1 MGFTLRPTKKLS
13 GSLILPG
20 DKSISHRAIMLGSIA
35 DGTTIIKNILH
46 SDDTETTIAA
56 FRALGIDIKEELEK
70 IIIAGKGLSGL
81 SAPASELFMRNSG
94 TSMRILMGILAGQPF
109 QTTLTADEGLS
120 KRPMGR
126 VTEPLSLMGARIEGP
141 DNANFAPITIQ
152 GGQLKAIDHVSK
164 VASAQ
169 VKSAILLAGLYADG
183 TTSVT
188 EPSKSRD
195 HTERMLQAFGAKV
208 SVNGL
213 KVSIEGGTRLNPQD
227 IEIPGDISS
236 AAFFMVGA
244 SIVKGSKVILKSV
257 GLNPTRSG
265 VIDIL
270 KRMGAKITID
280 NRREVASE
288 PVGDINIES
297 SALRGI
303 TIAGELIPR
312 SIDELPVIMIAAAY
326 AEGMTI
332 IKGAH
337 ELRVKEADRIKS
349 ISANLNEM
357 GAKIGVKG
365 DDIIIEGTGNLKGIA
380 VQSFGDH
387 RTAMS
392 IIIAGLSAH
401 GETSLDDTAC
411 INKSYPHFIADLEL
425 LLK

>member
-1 MGFTLRPTKKLS
+1 
-13 GSLILPG
+13 
-20 DKSISHRAIMLGSIA
+20 
-35 DGTTIIKNILH
+35 
-46 SDDTETTIAA
+46 
-56 FRALGIDIKEELEK
+56 
-70 IIIAGKGLSGL
+70 
-81 SAPASELFMRNSG
+81 
-94 TSMRILMGILAGQPF
+94 MGILAGQPF

-126 VTEPLSLMGARIEGP
+126 VTEPLSLMGATIEGQ
-141 DNANFAPITIQ
+141 DNGNFAPITIQ
-152 GGQLKAIDHVSK
+152 GGRLKPVDYVSK

-183 TTSVT
+183 ATSVT

-213 KVSIEGGTRLNPQD
+213 KVSIEGGARLNPQE
-227 IEIPGDISS
+227 ITIPGDISS

-244 SIVKGSKVILKSV
+244 SIVKGSKVKLKSV

-270 KRMGAKITID
+270 KRMGAKIAID
-280 NRREVASE
+280 NRKEAASE

-297 SALRGI
+297 SPLRGI
-303 TIAGELIPR
+303 TIAGELVPR
-312 SIDELPVIMIAAAY
+312 SIDELPVVMIAAAY

-337 ELRVKEADRIKS
+337 ELRVKETDRIKS

-357 GAKIGVKG
+357 GGKIGVKG
-365 DDIIIEGTGNLKGIA
+365 DDIIIEGMGPLKGIA
-380 VQSFGDH
+380 IQSFGDH

-392 IIIAGLSAH
+392 MLIAGLAAH

-411 INKSYPHFIADLEL
+411 INKSYPRFITDLES

>member
-1 MGFTLRPTKKLS
+1 
-13 GSLILPG
+13 
-20 DKSISHRAIMLGSIA
+20 MLGSIA
-35 DGTTIIKNILH
+35 DGTTIIRNILH
-46 SDDTETTIAA
+46 SDDTEATIAA
-56 FRALGIDIKEELEK
+56 FRALGIDIKEELEN
-70 IIIAGKGLSGL
+70 IIITGKGLSGL
-81 SAPASELFMRNSG
+81 SAPASELLMRNSG

-109 QTTLTADEGLS
+109 RTTLTADEGLS

-126 VTEPLSLMGARIEGP
+126 VTEPLSLMGARIEGQE
-141 DNANFAPITIQ
+141 NANFAPITIE
-152 GGQLKAIDHVSK
+152 GGQLKAIDYVSK
-164 VASAQ
+164 IASAQ

-213 KVSIEGGTRLNPQD
+213 KVSIEGRTRLNPQD
-227 IEIPGDISS
+227 IEVPGDISS

-244 SIVKGSKVILKSV
+244 SIVKGSKIILKSV

-265 VIDIL
+265 VVDIL
-270 KRMGAKITID
+270 KRMGAKMTID

-288 PVGDINIES
+288 PVGDIIIES
-297 SALRGI
+297 SRLRGI
-303 TIAGELIPR
+303 TIAGELVPR

-332 IKGAH
+332 IKGAR
-337 ELRVKEADRIKS
+337 ELRVKETDRIRS
-349 ISANLNEM
+349 ISENLNEM
-357 GAKIGVKG
+357 GGKIGIKG
-365 DDIIIEGTGNLKGIA
+365 DDIIIEGTPTNLNGIA
-380 VQSFGDH
+380 IQSFGDH

-392 IIIAGLSAH
+392 MLIAGLAAH
-401 GETSLDDTAC
+401 GETSLADTAC
-411 INKSYPHFIADLEL
+411 INKSYPRFIADLES

>member
-1 MGFTLRPTKKLS
+1 
-13 GSLILPG
+13 
-20 DKSISHRAIMLGSIA
+20 MLGSIA
-35 DGTTIIKNILH
+35 DGTTTIKNILH

-70 IIIAGKGLSGL
+70 IIITGRGLRGL
-81 SAPASELFMRNSG
+81 SAPSSELLMRNSG

-109 QTTLTADEGLS
+109 KTTLAADEGLS

-126 VTEPLSLMGARIEGP
+126 VTEPLSLMGATIEGQ
-141 DNANFAPITIQ
+141 DNGNFAPITIQ
-152 GGQLKAIDHVSK
+152 GGKLKAIDYVSK
-164 VASAQ
+164 IASAQ
-169 VKSAILLAGLYADG
+169 VKSAILLAGLYADVPPTGG

-213 KVSIEGGTRLNPQD
+213 KVSIEGGARLNPQE
-227 IEIPGDISS
+227 ITIPGDISS

-244 SIVKGSKVILKSV
+244 SIVKGSKITLKSV

-270 KRMGAKITID
+270 RRMGAKMTIE
-280 NRREVASE
+280 NKREVASE

-297 SALRGI
+297 SQLRGI
-303 TIAGELIPR
+303 TIAGELVPR
-312 SIDELPVIMIAAAY
+312 SIDELPVVMIAAAY

-332 IKGAH
+332 IKGAK
-337 ELRVKEADRIKS
+337 ELRVKETDRIKS

-357 GAKIGVKG
+357 GGKIGVKG
-365 DDIIIEGTGNLKGIA
+365 DDIIIEGMGPLKGIA

-392 IIIAGLSAH
+392 ILIAGLAAH

-411 INKSYPHFIADLEL
+411 INKSYPHFIADLES

>member
-1 MGFTLRPTKKLS
+1 
-13 GSLILPG
+13 
-20 DKSISHRAIMLGSIA
+20 MLGSIA
-35 DGTTIIKNILH
+35 GGTTTIENILH

-56 FRALGIDIKEELEK
+56 FRALGIDIKEEPEK
-70 IIIAGKGLSGL
+70 IIITGKGLSGL
-81 SAPASELFMRNSG
+81 SAPPSELFMRNSG

-126 VTEPLSLMGARIEGP
+126 VTEPLSLMGARIEGQ
-141 DNANFAPITIQ
+141 DNGNFAPITIQ
-152 GGQLKAIDHVSK
+152 GGKLKAIDHISK

-188 EPSKSRD
+188 EPSRSRD
-195 HTERMLQAFGAKV
+195 HTERMLRAFGAKV

-213 KVSIEGGTRLNPQD
+213 KVSIEGGAKLDPRD
-227 IEIPGDISS
+227 IEVPGDISS

-244 SIVKGSKVILKSV
+244 SIVKGSKVKLRSV

-280 NRREVASE
+280 NKREVASE

-297 SALRGI
+297 SQLRGI
-303 TIAGELIPR
+303 TIAGELVPR

-326 AEGMTI
+326 ADGMTI

-337 ELRVKEADRIKS
+337 ELRVKETDRIKS

-357 GAKIGVKG
+357 GAKIGVSG

-380 VQSFGDH
+380 IQSFGDH

-392 IIIAGLSAH
+392 IVIAGLAAH
-401 GETSLDDTAC
+401 GETTLDDTAC
-411 INKSYPHFIADLEL
+411 INKSYPHFIADLES

>member
-1 MGFTLRPTKKLS
+1 
-13 GSLILPG
+13 
-20 DKSISHRAIMLGSIA
+20 MLGSIA
-35 DGTTIIKNILH
+35 DGTTTIKNILH

-56 FRALGIDIKEELEK
+56 FRALGIDIKEEPRK
-70 IIIAGKGLSGL
+70 IIIAGKSLSGL
-81 SAPASELFMRNSG
+81 SAPPCELFMRNSG

-141 DNANFAPITIQ
+141 DDGNFAPITIQ
-152 GGQLKAIDHVSK
+152 GGRLKAIDYVSK

-169 VKSAILLAGLYADG
+169 VKSAVLLAGLYADG
-183 TTSVT
+183 TTSLT

-195 HTERMLQAFGAKV
+195 HTERMLQAFGAKI

-213 KVSIEGGTRLNPQD
+213 KVSIEGKTAISPQE
-227 IEIPGDISS
+227 IEIPGDVSS

-270 KRMGAKITID
+270 KRMGAKITIE
-280 NRREVASE
+280 NKKEVAFE

-297 SALRGI
+297 SRLRGI
-303 TIAGELIPR
+303 TIAGELVTR
-312 SIDELPVIMIAAAY
+312 SIDELPVIMIAAAF
-326 AEGMTI
+326 AEGITI
-332 IKGAH
+332 IKGAC
-337 ELRVKEADRIKS
+337 ELRVKETDRIKS

-357 GAKIGVKG
+357 GAKIGIKD
-365 DDIIIEGTGNLKGIA
+365 DDIIIEGAGNLKGIA
-380 VQSFGDH
+380 IQSFGDH

-392 IIIAGLSAH
+392 IIIAGLAAH
-401 GETSLDDTAC
+401 GETSLEDTGC
-411 INKSYPHFIADLEL
+411 INKSYPNFIVDLKS

>member
-1 MGFTLRPTKKLS
+1 
-13 GSLILPG
+13 
-20 DKSISHRAIMLGSIA
+20 
-35 DGTTIIKNILH
+35 
-46 SDDTETTIAA
+46 
-56 FRALGIDIKEELEK
+56 
-70 IIIAGKGLSGL
+70 
-81 SAPASELFMRNSG
+81 
-94 TSMRILMGILAGQPF
+94 MRILMGILAGQPF

-126 VTEPLSLMGARIEGP
+126 VTEPLSLMGARIEGQ
-141 DNANFAPITIQ
+141 DNGNFAPITIQ
-152 GGQLKAIDHVSK
+152 GGKLKAIDHISK

-188 EPSKSRD
+188 EPSRSRD
-195 HTERMLQAFGAKV
+195 HTERMLRAFGAKV

-213 KVSIEGGTRLNPQD
+213 KVSIEGGVKLDPRV

-244 SIVKGSKVILKSV
+244 SIVKGSKVKLRSV

-265 VIDIL
+265 AIDIL

-280 NRREVASE
+280 NKREVASE

-297 SALRGI
+297 SQLRGI
-303 TIAGELIPR
+303 TIAGELVPR

-326 AEGMTI
+326 ADGMTI

-337 ELRVKEADRIKS
+337 ELRVKETDRIKS

-357 GAKIGVKG
+357 GAKIGVSG

-380 VQSFGDH
+380 IQSFGDH

-392 IIIAGLSAH
+392 IVIAGLAAH
-401 GETSLDDTAC
+401 GETTLDDTAC
-411 INKSYPHFIADLEL
+411 INKSYPHFIADLES

>member
-1 MGFTLRPTKKLS
+1 
-13 GSLILPG
+13 
-20 DKSISHRAIMLGSIA
+20 MLGSIA
-35 DGTTIIKNILH
+35 DGATALKNILH

-56 FRALGIDIKEELEK
+56 FRALGIDIKEEPEK
-70 IIIAGKGLSGL
+70 IIITGKGLSGL
-81 SAPASELFMRNSG
+81 SAPSSELFMRNSG

-109 QTTLTADEGLS
+109 QTRLTADEGLS

-126 VTEPLSLMGARIEGP
+126 VTEPLSLMGATIEGQ
-141 DNANFAPITIQ
+141 DNANFAPIMIR
-152 GGQLKAIDHVSK
+152 GGRLRPIDHVSK

-169 VKSAILLAGLYADG
+169 VKSAVLLAGLYADG
-183 TTSVT
+183 ITSVT

-213 KVSIEGGTRLNPQD
+213 KVSIEGGTKLNPRE
-227 IEIPGDISS
+227 IEVPGDISS
-236 AAFFMVGA
+236 AAFFMAGA
-244 SIVKGSKVILKSV
+244 SIVKSSKVKLKSV

-297 SALRGI
+297 SRLRGI
-303 TIAGELIPR
+303 TIAGELVPR
-312 SIDELPVIMIAAAY
+312 SIDELPVVMIAAAY
-326 AEGMTI
+326 ADGMTI

-337 ELRVKEADRIKS
+337 ELRVKETDRIKS

-380 VQSFGDH
+380 IQSFGDH

-392 IIIAGLSAH
+392 ILIAALAAH
-401 GETSLDDTAC
+401 GETTLDDTAC
-411 INKSYPHFIADLEL
+411 INKSYPNFIADLES

>member
-1 MGFTLRPTKKLS
+1 MGFTLRPAKKLS
-13 GSLILPG
+13 GSLTLPG
-20 DKSISHRAIMLGSIA
+20 DKSISHRAVMLGSIA
-35 DGTTIIKNILH
+35 DGTTTIKNILH
-46 SDDTETTIAA
+46 SDDTETTISA
-56 FRALGIDIKEELEK
+56 FRALGIDIKEDEGK
-70 IIIAGKGLSGL
+70 ISIIGKGLSGL

-126 VTEPLSLMGARIEGP
+126 VTEPLSLMGATIEGQ
-141 DNANFAPITIQ
+141 DNGNFAPITIQ
-152 GGQLKAIDHVSK
+152 GGKLKAIDHVSK

-213 KVSIEGGTRLNPQD
+213 KVSIEGGARLNPQE
-227 IEIPGDISS
+227 ITIPGDISS

-244 SIVKGSKVILKSV
+244 SIVKGSKITLKSV

-270 KRMGAKITID
+270 KRMGAKITIE

-288 PVGDINIES
+288 PVGDIIIES
-297 SALRGI
+297 SQLRGI
-303 TIAGELIPR
+303 TIAGELVPR
-312 SIDELPVIMIAAAY
+312 SIDELPVVMIAAAY

-332 IKGAH
+332 IKGAK
-337 ELRVKEADRIKS
+337 ELRVKETDRIKS

-357 GAKIGVKG
+357 GGKIGVKG

-392 IIIAGLSAH
+392 ILIAGLAAH
-401 GETSLDDTAC
+401 GETTIDDTAC
-411 INKSYPHFIADLEL
+411 INKSYPDFIRDLESL
-425 LLK
+425 

>member
-1 MGFTLRPTKKLS
+1 
-13 GSLILPG
+13 
-20 DKSISHRAIMLGSIA
+20 MLGSIA
-35 DGTTIIKNILH
+35 DGTTTIKNILH

-56 FRALGIDIKEELEK
+56 FRALGIDIKEELEN
-70 IIIAGKGLSGL
+70 IVITGKGLSGL

-109 QTTLTADEGLS
+109 KTTLTADEGLS

-126 VTEPLSLMGARIEGP
+126 VTEPLSLMGAKIEGQ

-152 GGQLKAIDHVSK
+152 GGQLKAIDYVSK
-164 VASAQ
+164 IASAQ

-208 SVNGL
+208 TVSGL
-213 KVSIEGGTRLNPQD
+213 KVSIEGGARLNPQE
-227 IEIPGDISS
+227 ITIPGDISS

-244 SIVKGSKVILKSV
+244 SIVKGSKITLKSV

-270 KRMGAKITID
+270 KRMGAKITIE
-280 NRREVASE
+280 NRKEVAFE
-288 PVGDINIES
+288 PVGDINVES
-297 SALRGI
+297 SQLRGI
-303 TIAGELIPR
+303 TITGELVPR
-312 SIDELPVIMIAAAY
+312 SIDELPVVMIAAAY
-326 AEGMTI
+326 AEGVTI
-332 IKGAH
+332 IKGAK
-337 ELRVKEADRIKS
+337 ELRVKETDRIKS
-349 ISANLNEM
+349 MMTNLNEM
-357 GAKIGVKG
+357 GGKIGVKG
-365 DDIIIEGTGNLKGIA
+365 DDIIIEGMGPLKGIA
-380 VQSFGDH
+380 IQSFGDH

-392 IIIAGLSAH
+392 MLIAGLAAH
-401 GETSLDDTAC
+401 GETSLEDTNC
-411 INKSYPHFIADLEL
+411 INKSYPHFIADLES

>member
-1 MGFTLRPTKKLS
+1 
-13 GSLILPG
+13 
-20 DKSISHRAIMLGSIA
+20 MLGSIA
-35 DGTTIIKNILH
+35 GGMTTIKNILH

-56 FRALGIDIKEELEK
+56 FRALGIDIKEELEN
-70 IIIAGKGLSGL
+70 IVITGKGLLGL
-81 SAPASELFMRNSG
+81 SAPSCELFMRNSG

-126 VTEPLSLMGARIEGP
+126 VTEPLSLMGAAIEGQ
-141 DNANFAPITIQ
+141 DNGNFAPITIH
-152 GGQLKAIDHVSK
+152 GGRLKPIDYVSQ

-169 VKSAILLAGLYADG
+169 VKSAILLAGLYSDG
-183 TTSVT
+183 VTSVT

-208 SVNGL
+208 SVHGL
-213 KVSIEGGTRLNPQD
+213 KVSIEGGTGLSPRD

-244 SIVKGSKVILKSV
+244 SIVKGSKVKLRSV

-265 VIDIL
+265 AIDIL
-270 KRMGAKITID
+270 KRMGAKIAVD

-297 SALRGI
+297 SQLRGI
-303 TIAGELIPR
+303 TIAGELVPR

-337 ELRVKEADRIKS
+337 ELRVKETDRIKS

-357 GAKIGVKG
+357 GAKIGISG

-380 VQSFGDH
+380 IQSFGDH

-392 IIIAGLSAH
+392 IVIAALAAH
-401 GETSLDDTAC
+401 GETSLDDIAC
-411 INKSYPHFIADLEL
+411 INKSYTRFIADLES